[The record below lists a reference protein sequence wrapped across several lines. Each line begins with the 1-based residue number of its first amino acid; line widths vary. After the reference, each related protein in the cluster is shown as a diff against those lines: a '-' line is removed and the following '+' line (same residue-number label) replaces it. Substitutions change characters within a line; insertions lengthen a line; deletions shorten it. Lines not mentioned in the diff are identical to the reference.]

1 MVRYRSNMES
11 TFQNVFAAGKDA
23 ELKKKSKIKQN
34 YRVSHFKSLNE
45 PGIKNKNFE
54 YITL

>member
-1 MVRYRSNMES
+1 MES

-23 ELKKKSKIKQN
+23 ELKKKSKIEQHF
-34 YRVSHFKSLNE
+34 RVSHFKSFTE

-54 YITL
+54 YRTLEV